1 MATTTEYYDKAIA
14 ELTGYCQN
22 ERDGDKRDA
31 ANDEITSL
39 VLAKQANAF
48 DNMANRSAALNQA
61 VTALQGIVDGAGDGP
76 QIAESLDG
84 INSLIAD
91 IQSVIEEQ

>member
-1 MATTTEYYDKAIA
+1 MTTTSEYYDKAIA

-22 ERDGDKRDA
+22 ERDGDKRA
-31 ANDEITSL
+31 AATDEITSL

-48 DNMANRSAALNQA
+48 DAIANRSAALNQA
-61 VTALQGIVDGAGDGP
+61 VAALQGIADSAGDGP
-76 QIAESLDG
+76 EIAESLSS

-91 IQSVIEEQ
+91 LQSVVEE